1 MDQNFSD
8 GFPKCARCR
17 NPLAYGALVCDS
29 CHTLVHSDQLKRLA
43 ADAQVLETS
52 GDFAHARE
60 HWLASLPLLPAD
72 SQQADWIHN
81 RIAELDRQIALAA
94 GPSQKRDP
102 HPWARK
108 FGPLAPVLILLAKGK
123 SLLALFK
130 FGSILSFFLFLKI
143 YAVLYGWAFGIGFA
157 VLILIHE
164 MGHYIDIR
172 RRGLPADMP
181 IFLPGLG
188 AYVRW
193 RALGVTLETRSEV
206 SLAGPLAGTI
216 AAGICFAVYKQT
228 GLPLWAA
235 LAHASAWLNLLNLI
249 PVWMLDGGSA
259 MNALD
264 KIQRFVILVA
274 TLLLWY
280 ASGQQ
285 LLLLVAAGA
294 AYRLFTKDLPDQ
306 PSMKATVYFLTL
318 LFALAWLLHAVPKQ
332 FAQF

>member
-1 MDQNFSD
+1 M
-8 GFPKCARCR
+8 CE
-17 NPLAYGALVCDS
+17 S
-29 CHTLVHSDQLKRLA
+29 CHTLVHSDQLKRLS

-52 GDFAHARE
+52 GDLAHARE
-60 HWLASLPLLPAD
+60 HWQASLPLLPPH
-72 SQQADWIHN
+72 SQQADWIRN
-81 RIAELDRQIALAA
+81 RISEIERQIAAA
-94 GPSQKRDP
+94 PLESQKRDE

-108 FGPLAPVLILLAKGK
+108 FGPLAPILILLAKGK
-123 SLLALFK
+123 SLLAIFK
-130 FGSILSFFLFLKI
+130 FGSIFSFFIFLRL
-143 YAVLYGWAFGIGFA
+143 YAALYGWAFGIGFA
-157 VLILIHE
+157 ILILVHE

-181 IFLPGLG
+181 VFLPGLG

-206 SLAGPLAGTI
+206 SLAGPLAGTL
-216 AAGICFAVYKQT
+216 AAAVCFAVYKQT

-264 KIQRFVILVA
+264 KMQRIVVLVA

-285 LLLLVAAGA
+285 LFLLVAAGTV
-294 AYRLFTKDLPDQ
+294 YRLFTKDLPDQ
-306 PSMKATVYFLTL
+306 PSAKATIYFIVL

-332 FAQF
+332 LAQF